1 MSESEE
7 NKKKTLNDLSGMER
21 STTLEKKQEIKV
33 EYKVLENADLL
44 FKKQYKRISIMDN
57 ADIMTK
63 KEILQFL
70 QDTYNTL

>member
-1 MSESEE
+1 MSELEE

-21 STTLEKKQEIKV
+21 STTLVDKKETKI

-70 QDTYNTL
+70 QDSYNTL